1 MYLIVNKLSQQDL
14 RSGTRFCVGRYAY
27 TKTIASTPTAA
38 AGRQL
43 LIPPLALDYY
53 NPLDYSLITQTIVEL
68 PEFLRKAQNLLSNE
82 EKLSLINYLAAHTLA
97 GDVMVSAN
105 PTTPYKARH

>member
-38 AGRQL
+38 AGR
-43 LIPPLALDYY
+43 
-53 NPLDYSLITQTIVEL
+53 
-68 PEFLRKAQNLLSNE
+68 
-82 EKLSLINYLAAHTLA
+82 
-97 GDVMVSAN
+97 
-105 PTTPYKARH
+105 